1 MLKCRICGELVQVAE
16 TTSGKTMPL
25 QVQSVTGYKLS
36 MDATGKLFADA
47 TEIYRP
53 HVCAQPKLV
62 G

>member
-1 MLKCRICGELVQVAE
+1 
-16 TTSGKTMPL
+16 MPL
-25 QVQSVTGYKLS
+25 DIQSVTGYKLA
-36 MDATGKLFADA
+36 MDAAGKLYADA